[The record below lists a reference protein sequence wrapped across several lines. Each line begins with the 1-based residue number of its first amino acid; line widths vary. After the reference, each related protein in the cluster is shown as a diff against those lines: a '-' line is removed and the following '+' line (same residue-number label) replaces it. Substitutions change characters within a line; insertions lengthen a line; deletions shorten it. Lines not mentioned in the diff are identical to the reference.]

1 MTFTKKLLVILVEN
15 GSRTFE
21 AQDSFRKALL
31 YFLKIIQ
38 NPGIMMY
45 VCSFCKQFLLTGSC
59 DWKSLEKTVLNKD
72 YDFNL
77 RFITRLI
84 FLSLVP
90 NKNQKSLL
98 K

>member
-15 GSRTFE
+15 GSRTFK
-21 AQDSFRKALL
+21 AQDYFRKALL

-38 NPGIMMY
+38 NTGIMMY
-45 VCSFCKQFLLTGSC
+45 VCSFCKQFLLTGLC
-59 DWKSLEKTVLNKD
+59 DWKSLEKTVLNKHH
-72 YDFNL
+72 DFNL
-77 RFITRLI
+77 RFITRFI